1 MRAFSNLFGRT
12 LWFGPCTWVKVMLVS
27 ASGSQADEGE
37 GPGRSATN
45 SVPTRWSLIERLK
58 EVGDDESW
66 RAFADTYGR
75 LIHTVA
81 LRSGLSDADAQ
92 EVVQE
97 VLLAVARRMPEFKCD
112 PAAGSFKS
120 WLLTLTRWRI
130 IDQVRKRQR
139 TSVEGGPPV
148 AVKEPPRP
156 GPDDTA
162 NTATIERIA
171 DPHRPELAIVWDEE
185 WEKHLLEAATDRV
198 KQRVDP
204 EVYQL
209 FDFHVLRRWPAAKV
223 ARKVGVSLPRVYFAK
238 YKISKL
244 LKREIEV
251 LRKGLR

>member
-1 MRAFSNLFGRT
+1 VPASSSRLGSGKAASESVNG
-12 LWFGPCTWVKVMLVS
+12 S
-27 ASGSQADEGE
+27 A
-37 GPGRSATN
+37 
-45 SVPTRWSLIERLK
+45 PTRWSLIGRLK

-66 RAFADTYGR
+66 REYADTYGP

-97 VLLAVARRMPEFKCD
+97 TLLAVARKMPEFKCN

-130 IDQVRKRQR
+130 IDQVRRRER
-139 TSVEGGPPV
+139 TRVERGPPS
-148 AVKEPPRP
+148 AAKAPPRP

-198 KQRVDP
+198 KQQVDP
-204 EVYQL
+204 ELFQL
-209 FDFHVLRRWPAAKV
+209 FDFHVLRGWPAAKV

-238 YKISKL
+238 YKVARP

-251 LRKGLR
+251 LKQALS

>member
-1 MRAFSNLFGRT
+1 
-12 LWFGPCTWVKVMLVS
+12 VS
-27 ASGSQADEGE
+27 ASGAQAG
-37 GPGRSATN
+37 GGKGAGRSATN
-45 SVPTRWSLIERLK
+45 SVPTRWSLIGRLK

-66 RAFADTYGR
+66 RQFADAYGP

-81 LRSGLSDADAQ
+81 LRSGLGDADAQ

-97 VLLAVARRMPEFKCD
+97 TLLAVARKMPEFKCD

-130 IDQVRKRQR
+130 IDQVRKRAR
-139 TSVEGGPPV
+139 ASAEGGPPS
-148 AVKEPPRP
+148 AAKEPPRP

-162 NTATIERIA
+162 STATIERIA
-171 DPHRPELAIVWDEE
+171 DPHSPELAIVWGQE

-204 EVYQL
+204 ELFQL
-209 FDFHVLRRWPAAKV
+209 FDFHVLRGWPAAKV

-238 YKISKL
+238 YKTSKL

-251 LRKGLR
+251 LRKGPG